1 MRWKKKKR
9 NINWDAIFVGYFKI
23 NPLIVILMFF
33 FFNSRFSSTLKLSS
47 EDIIILKLTCAT
59 FGLQDCLNAITQA
72 ASHGEVRA
80 AVTKMNFY
88 ILNDR
93 LALMCSG
100 SPCGATFKSL
110 AWQTALSRLVYKN
123 KVPNW
128 LQSHLSL

>member
-1 MRWKKKKR
+1 MWWKKKKQ

-23 NPLIVILMFF
+23 NPLIVILMSFL
-33 FFNSRFSSTLKLSS
+33 NSRFSSSLKLSS

-88 ILNDR
+88 VLNDR

-110 AWQTALSRLVYKN
+110 AWQTALSRLVCKN
-123 KVPNW
+123 KVSNW